1 MDIGERSSLQKEEL
15 SAEDAAAARRKLWF
29 AAVKPPMY
37 SVCIIP
43 VLVGCVPQAAERPAA
58 VLLRRVGSQ
67 LGRLLSPA

>member
-1 MDIGERSSLQKEEL
+1 MDVGDRSSLQQEEL

-43 VLVGCVPQAAERPAA
+43 VLVSCE
-58 VLLRRVGSQ
+58 LRMLHHHSHKTQ
-67 LGRLLSPA
+67 LAC

>member
-1 MDIGERSSLQKEEL
+1 VDVGDRSSLQQEEL

-43 VLVGCVPQAAERPAA
+43 VLVSCE
-58 VLLRRVGSQ
+58 LRMLHHHSHKTQ
-67 LGRLLSPA
+67 LAC